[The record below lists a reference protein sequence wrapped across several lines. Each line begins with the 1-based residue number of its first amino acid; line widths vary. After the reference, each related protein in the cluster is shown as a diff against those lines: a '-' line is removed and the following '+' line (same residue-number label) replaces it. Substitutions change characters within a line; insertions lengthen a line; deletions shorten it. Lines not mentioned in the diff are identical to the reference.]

1 MFGRRTDLPLDKDP
15 LSKFLPWLIAF
26 MVYLAAIAEAG
37 LWGLDSLANR
47 WGHDIGSSL
56 TVQVPPASSASKSEN
71 VRRVQITLNLLS
83 ETKGV
88 NRSTVIA
95 EARVLEL
102 LEPWLGS
109 QVAGDVPLPT
119 LIDVETNPAADL
131 DVRVLTQKLSAAVPG
146 VNVDDHGV
154 WLQRLVQL
162 VRTLEGFAA
171 LVLGLIFLAASATIV
186 FTTRT
191 GLAVHHDAIEVLH
204 LTGAHD
210 SYIAGQFAWRALT
223 LGFKGALMGLLFA
236 APTLLGLKYVAGR
249 IEAGLLP
256 DLTLGAWG
264 WASLLILPPASA
276 LLAWWTARVTVMRNL
291 KEMA

>member
-1 MFGRRTDLPLDKDP
+1 MFRRRTDLPLDKDQ

-37 LWGLDSLANR
+37 LWGLDSMAAR
-47 WGHDIGSSL
+47 WNQGIGSSL
-56 TVQVPPASSASKSEN
+56 TVQVPPATGAAKSEN
-71 VRRVQITLNLLS
+71 MRRVQVTLNLLS

-88 NRSTVIA
+88 IRSTVIA

-109 QVAGDVPLPT
+109 QVAGDVPLPI
-119 LIDVETNPAADL
+119 LIDVETNPAANL
-131 DVRVLTQKLSAAVPG
+131 DVRVLKQKLSNAVPG

-162 VRTLEGFAA
+162 IRTLEGFAA
-171 LVLGLIFLAASATIV
+171 LILAFILLAASATIV

-210 SYIAGQFAWRALT
+210 SYIADQFAWRAST
-223 LGFKGALMGLLFA
+223 LGFKGALIGLLLA

-256 DLTLGAWG
+256 DLTLGPWG
-264 WASLLILPPASA
+264 WASLLVLPPASA

-291 KEMA
+291 KEMV